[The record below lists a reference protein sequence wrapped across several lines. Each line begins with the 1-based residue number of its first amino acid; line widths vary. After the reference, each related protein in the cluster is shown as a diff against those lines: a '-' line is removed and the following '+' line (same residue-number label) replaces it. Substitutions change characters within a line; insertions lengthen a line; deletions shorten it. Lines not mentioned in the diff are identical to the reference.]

1 MLNQVV
7 LIGRIGRDPELRYT
21 PSGIAVASF
30 SLAVNRR
37 FKSQSGEEETDWFNI
52 VAWKQN
58 AEFAA
63 NYLTKGRLIA
73 VQGRLQSRNWVAQD
87 GTKRNTVEVV
97 ADRLTGLDKPKD
109 QVAAPVGAGEAEGF
123 EAGAAVEE
131 SDADYDPFA
140 EE

>member
-1 MLNQVV
+1 MLNQVI

-21 PSGIAVASF
+21 PSGVAVVSF
-30 SLAVNRR
+30 SLAVNRQ
-37 FKSQSGEEETDWFNI
+37 FESQGATEPETDWFNI
-52 VAWKQN
+52 VAWRQQ

-63 NYLTKGRLIA
+63 NYLQKGRLIA
-73 VQGRLQSRNWVAQD
+73 VHGRLQSRSWVAQD

-97 ADRLTGLDKPKD
+97 ADRLIGLDRPKEGG
-109 QVAAPVGAGEAEGF
+109 APAESGGEFPVGP
-123 EAGAAVEE
+123 AVDE